1 MHWGV
6 AWTRAAL
13 ALVAAGAVG
22 LALVSGGSSADPR
35 TPTGLPGMPA
45 PFLGTAV
52 VGSGGLTAA
61 VDAYGDVV
69 DLRAAGPAGRSLI
82 DNPADRQAAGT
93 VPADTGVV
101 PRVRLSGVD
110 LPLWRAE
117 RVRQHYRPGT
127 NVLVTEAR
135 LGAGRVE
142 VVYAAHGGGL
152 ACLTR
157 TSGPRISV
165 HSEEPAADAKLR
177 CDDESA
183 RRLVRVAERS
193 DRAWLSGARP
203 LGRAAPVWARGL
215 YRRSLLTLRA
225 LTDQRTGAVVAGAR
239 DGWAY
244 VWPRDAGTAAL
255 AFAAAGYR
263 PEARRVA
270 RFLLDLDL
278 GAAARFRGDGA
289 PVAGRE
295 AQSDAAGWVAVAARA
310 AGLPNPTP
318 SLPWRDRPDYQERD
332 RGNYLA
338 NAIAA
343 GAEPPA
349 DGPKTS
355 IYGTK
360 SAHRRGGSGVA
371 MAFGDERG
379 LLRRGGDPESGLDSA
394 AAWAVRP
401 FALPALFPVVRR
413 TLLRLANEQTRFGI
427 TPGEGWPGTDPWTA
441 PTAWTAWSLA
451 ALGERRQALRL
462 LGDLRRAATPTGTLP
477 ERVDAHTGIPV
488 STTPL
493 AWSHAFAILTLRE
506 LWP

>member
-1 MHWGV
+1 V

-13 ALVAAGAVG
+13 ALVVAGAVG
-22 LALVSGGSSADPR
+22 LAVVSGGSSADPR
-35 TPTGLPGMPA
+35 TPAGLPGLPA

-61 VDAYGDVV
+61 IDAYGDVV
-69 DLRAAGPAGRSLI
+69 DLRAPGPAGRALI
-82 DNPADRQAAGT
+82 DNPADRQVAGS
-93 VPADTGVV
+93 VPAHTGIV
-101 PRVRLSGVD
+101 PRVNPSGID

-127 NVLVTEAR
+127 NILVTEAR
-135 LGAGRVE
+135 LGADRVE
-142 VVYAAHGGGL
+142 VVYATQGGEL

-165 HSEEPAADAKLR
+165 HSEEPTADAKLR

-183 RRLVRVAERS
+183 RRLVHVSERS
-193 DRAWLSGARP
+193 DRAWLSRARP
-203 LGRAAPVWARGL
+203 LGPAAPAWARGL

-225 LTDQRTGAVVAGAR
+225 LTDQRTGAVAAGAR

-255 AFAAAGYR
+255 AFAVAGYR

-270 RFLLDLDL
+270 RFLLGLDL
-278 GAAARFRGDGA
+278 GTAARFRGDGT

-295 AQSDAAGWVAVAARA
+295 AQGDAAGWVFVAARA
-310 AGLPNPTP
+310 AGLPSPAP
-318 SLPWRDRPDYQERD
+318 SLPWRDRRDYQERD
-332 RGNYLA
+332 PGTYLA

-343 GAEPPA
+343 QATSEPPA

-355 IYGTK
+355 LYGTK

-379 LLRRGGDPESGLDSA
+379 LVRRAGDPESGLDSA

-427 TPGEGWPGTDPWTA
+427 TPGKSWPGTDPWTA

-462 LGDLRRAATPTGTLP
+462 LGDLRRAATPAGTLS

-493 AWSHAFAILTLRE
+493 AWSHALAILTLRE